1 MDRVMFERFCAF
13 VSAFAQAFDGSRAD
27 HVIGKQ
33 RFRELRLELNALA
46 KRADAALLTERGR
59 EHVLTEL
66 HSRLLH
72 ECLGV
77 VHQCETAPANVCALM
92 PAWTPEVFGE
102 ATQDACYVMQQ
113 VDTYLL
119 HKRIDALGDRW
130 MR

>member
-33 RFRELRLELNALA
+33 RFGDLRLELNALA
-46 KRADAALLTERGR
+46 KRADAALLAERGR

-92 PAWTPEVFGE
+92 PAWTPEVFGA
-102 ATQDACYVMQQ
+102 ATGDACYVMQQ
-113 VDTYLL
+113 VDNYLL
-119 HKRIDALGDRW
+119 NRRIDALGDRFV
-130 MR
+130 R

>member
-13 VSAFAQAFDGSRAD
+13 VDAFALAFDASRAH
-27 HVIGKQ
+27 HVIGRE
-33 RFRELRLELNALA
+33 RFAELRLELNALA
-46 KRADAALLTERGR
+46 KRADDALLQERGR

-72 ECLGV
+72 ECL
-77 VHQCETAPANVCALM
+77 NVAHVCMTTDKKVRDLM
-92 PAWTPEVFGE
+92 PAVFDA
-102 ATQDACYVMQQ
+102 ATVDACYVMQQ
-113 VDTYLL
+113 LDNYLL